1 MRISELSTITLDGN
15 IFTGSI
21 AGIGGV
27 MIIENSRI
35 FLSGQNDFFL
45 TILHGTI
52 KEVPSMLSILLQA
65 SEVSRILCLIQLQ
78 MVEQWSLVIHP
89 NYYSIMIFN

>member
-27 MIIENSRI
+27 MIIENSRM
-35 FLSGQNDFFL
+35 FLSDQNDFL